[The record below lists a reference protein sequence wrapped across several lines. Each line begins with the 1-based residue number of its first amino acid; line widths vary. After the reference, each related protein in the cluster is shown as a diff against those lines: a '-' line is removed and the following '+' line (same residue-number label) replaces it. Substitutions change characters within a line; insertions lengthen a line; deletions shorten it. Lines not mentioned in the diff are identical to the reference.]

1 MNATPQII
9 VAMLALGMAVAFVL
23 ADRDAPTS
31 RALSLFLASVGV
43 SIAVRSLIEIPLLAE
58 REDYPAWGGILAL
71 PQVFAF
77 LFASEWILRIRRTIP
92 TSGLPTKFADN
103 QLRLAQLLAIVYGV
117 LALLYPQLR
126 AQQFLGAAFAGE
138 LQFGF
143 VLFAVPLG
151 LSLVLSIGAGLITLN
166 RRPDI
171 AERQRLVALAVAAPF
186 MASGIVLPLEI
197 APVLTA
203 FGLLILLVGAVQ
215 YHVIQGRR
223 AQFMARFLAPQVA
236 DMVRSKGLKSATR
249 HQTLEISVVCCDLR
263 GFTSVSVTTD
273 SRQVISVLREY
284 YDMVGDAVASVGGTI
299 KDQAGDGVLMLV
311 GAPIWSPDHV
321 PRAVELAERIRA
333 GGIALSSRWSASGLQ
348 LGVGIGVAT
357 GFVTVGVIGAAS
369 RLEYTAVGSAVNLAS
384 RLCAEALHAE
394 VLVDE
399 RTKERI
405 ATFTAPSQLH
415 RREPL
420 ALKGFPQPVAH
431 FALAP

>member
-1 MNATPQII
+1 MSATPQVI
-9 VAMLALGMAVAFVL
+9 VAMLAMGMALAFVL

-43 SIAVRSLIEIPLLAE
+43 SIAVRALIEIPLRE
-58 REDYPAWGGILAL
+58 RADYPAWGGLLAL
-71 PQVFAF
+71 PQVCAFIFAC
-77 LFASEWILRIRRTIP
+77 EWILRIRRTIP
-92 TSGLPTKFADN
+92 AGGLQTKFADN
-103 QLRLAQLLAIVYGV
+103 QLRLAQLLAVIYGV

-126 AQQFLGAAFAGE
+126 AQQFLSAAFVGE
-138 LQFGF
+138 LRSGF
-143 VLFAVPLG
+143 VIFATPLG
-151 LSLVLSIGAGLITLN
+151 LSLLLAISAGLITLN
-166 RRPDI
+166 RRPDV

-186 MASGIVLPLEI
+186 MASGIVLPIEI

-236 DMVRSKGLKSATR
+236 DMVRGKGLKSATR

-263 GFTSVSVTTD
+263 GFTAASVATD

-284 YDMVGDAVASVGGTI
+284 YDMVGGAAASVGGTI

-311 GAPIWSPDHV
+311 GAPIWSPDHA

-357 GFVTVGVIGAAS
+357 GFATVGVIGAAS

-384 RLCAEALHAE
+384 RLCSEALHAE
-394 VLVDE
+394 ILVDQ
-399 RTKERI
+399 RTRELI
-405 ATFTAPSQLH
+405 ATSTTKSQFH

-420 ALKGFPQPVAH
+420 ALKGFSNPVAH
-431 FALAP
+431 FSLEP

>member
-9 VAMLALGMAVAFVL
+9 VAMLAMGMAVAFVL

-43 SIAVRSLIEIPLLAE
+43 SIAVRAMIENPLQLRA
-58 REDYPAWGGILAL
+58 DYPAWGGLLAL
-71 PQVFAF
+71 PQVCAF
-77 LFASEWILRIRRTIP
+77 LFSYEWILRIRRTIP
-92 TSGLPTKFADN
+92 AGGLQTKFADN
-103 QLRLAQLLAIVYGV
+103 QLRLAQLLALVYGV
-117 LALLYPQLR
+117 LALLFPQVR
-126 AQQFLGAAFAGE
+126 AQQFLGAAFAGD

-151 LSLVLSIGAGLITLN
+151 LSLLLGVGAGLITLN

-197 APVLTA
+197 APVLSA

-236 DMVRSKGLKSATR
+236 DMVRSKGLRSATR

-263 GFTSVSVTTD
+263 GFTAVSVTTD

-284 YDMVGDAVASVGGTI
+284 YEMVGDAVASVGGTI

-311 GAPIWSPDHV
+311 GAPIWSPDHGA
-321 PRAVELAERIRA
+321 RAVELAERIRV
-333 GGIALSSRWSASGLQ
+333 GGIALSTRWLASGLQ

-357 GFVTVGVIGAAS
+357 GFATVGVIGAAS
-369 RLEYTAVGSAVNLAS
+369 RLEYTAVGSAVNLSS
-384 RLCAEALHAE
+384 RLCSEALHAE
-394 VLVDE
+394 VLIDQ
-399 RTKERI
+399 RTKELL
-405 ATFTAPSQLH
+405 AASTTQSQFQS
-415 RREPL
+415 REPL
-420 ALKGFPQPVAH
+420 TLKGFSQPVVH
-431 FALAP
+431 FVLGP